1 MMQTVKL
8 LVATLMTGLLVCLNS
23 VAIAEDDVRDSVVKI
38 EVTAIRSNPL
48 EPWKRATPEESSGTG
63 VIIKGDRILTNAH
76 VVGHARSITVQPFG
90 SDKKYTANVEAIAP
104 GMDLALLKVEGDDF
118 FKDRPALEFQDE
130 LPAAR
135 SAVNAYGFPFGG
147 TQISVTEG
155 IVSRVEFSRY
165 YFEVMGLR
173 IQIDAAL
180 NPGNSGG
187 PAVSDG
193 KLVGLVFSRISEGD
207 NVGYLIPVHE
217 INMFLAD
224 IEDGNY
230 DGKLKMPVS
239 IQTLENPF
247 IRQKLKLGDDVG
259 GAMVT
264 SIELPPRDLSQPHLM
279 PWDVITAIDGIAVDR
294 EGKVKLGEDNR
305 VALNY
310 QIQSV
315 TDRNTVTFSI
325 IRDGEAM
332 DLDIELSTILRRLAP
347 YNHYSK
353 PEYFIAGPM
362 TFMPASAD
370 IVRSLSGS
378 SRWVRWLS
386 YFTSPL
392 LTRGYEIIPSDSDE
406 QLVVTG
412 SGFLPHPMTQGYSE
426 TRYATVKSVNGIE
439 IENLSQLVEVL
450 RDCTDDFL
458 VFEFQDKPKES
469 LVFSTKEFIQSTE
482 QVLDD
487 NGIRRQGTKRYM
499 KIWNA
504 VD

>member
-8 LVATLMTGLLVCLNS
+8 LGGTLLTGLLVCLS
-23 VAIAEDDVRDSVVKI
+23 SIAIAEDDVRNSVVKI
-38 EVTAIRSNPL
+38 EVTMIRSNPL
-48 EPWKRATPEESSGTG
+48 EPWKRQTPRESSGTG

-90 SDKKYTANVEAIAP
+90 SDKKYTAEVEAMAP
-104 GMDLALLKVEGDDF
+104 GMDLALLKIESNDF
-118 FKDRPALEFQDE
+118 FKDRPALEFEDK

-165 YFEVMGLR
+165 YFEVTGLR

-187 PAVSDG
+187 PAVSNG

-207 NVGYLIPVHE
+207 NVGYLIPVKE
-217 INMFLAD
+217 IEMFLAD
-224 IEDGNY
+224 IEDGSY
-230 DGKLKMPVS
+230 DGKLAMPALT
-239 IQTLENPF
+239 QTLENPY
-247 IRQKLKLGDDVG
+247 IRQKLNLSDDVG

-264 SIELPPRDLSQPHLM
+264 SIEVPPQDSSQPQLM
-279 PWDVITAIDGIAVDR
+279 PWDVITAIDGSAVDR

-305 VALNY
+305 VSLNY

-315 TDRNTVTFSI
+315 TDRKVATFSI

-332 DLDIELSTILRRLAP
+332 DLDIKLSTTPKLLAP
-347 YNHYSK
+347 YNGYNK
-353 PEYFIAGPM
+353 PEYFIVGPM
-362 TFMPASAD
+362 TFIPASAE
-370 IVRSLSGS
+370 ITRSIGRS
-378 SRWVRWLS
+378 SRWAIWLS
-386 YFTSPL
+386 YHASPL
-392 LTRGYEIIPSDSDE
+392 LARGSEKLPADSDE
-406 QLVVTG
+406 QLVITG

-426 TRYATVKSVNGIE
+426 PRYATVKSVNGIE
-439 IENLSQLVEVL
+439 IRNLSQLVEVL
-450 RDCTDDFL
+450 RDCTEEFL
-458 VFEFQDKPKES
+458 VFEFQDNYIEK
-469 LVFSTKEFIQSTE
+469 LVFPTKDFIESTE

-487 NGIRRQGTKRYM
+487 NGIRRQGAKRYM

-504 VD
+504 ED

>member
-8 LVATLMTGLLVCLNS
+8 FFATLLTGLLVCLNS
-23 VAIAEDDVRDSVVKI
+23 VAIAEDDVRNSVVKI
-38 EVTAIRSNPL
+38 EVTEIRSSPL
-48 EPWKRATPEESSGTG
+48 EPWKRTAPQESSGTG

-90 SDKKYTANVEAIAP
+90 SDKKYTANVEAMAP

-118 FKDRPALEFQDE
+118 FEDRPALEFQDK

-155 IVSRVEFSRY
+155 IVSRVEFSAY
-165 YFEVMGLR
+165 YFEAMGLR

-207 NVGYLIPVHE
+207 NVGYLIPVNE
-217 INMFLAD
+217 IEMFLAD
-224 IEDGNY
+224 IEDGSY

-247 IRQKLKLGDDVG
+247 IRQKLKLSDDVG

-264 SIELPPRDLSQPHLM
+264 SVELPPRDLSQPRLM

-294 EGKVKLGEDNR
+294 EGNVKLGEDNR
-305 VALNY
+305 VSLRY
-310 QIQSV
+310 QIQNV
-315 TDRNTVTFSI
+315 TDRNIVTFSI

-332 DLDIELSTILRRLAP
+332 DLDIELSTILKRLAP
-347 YNHYSK
+347 YNHYDK

-362 TFMPASAD
+362 TFIPVSAD
-370 IVRSLSGS
+370 IVRALSGS
-378 SRWVRWLS
+378 SRWTRWLS
-386 YFTSPL
+386 YYTSPL
-392 LTRGYEIIPSDSDE
+392 LTRGYQKIPSDSDE

-412 SGFLPHPMTQGYSE
+412 SGFLPHPMTKGYSE

-439 IENLSQLVEVL
+439 IGNLSQLVEVL
-450 RDCTDDFL
+450 RDCTEDFL
-458 VFEFQDKPKES
+458 VFEFQDKNVEK
-469 LVFSTKEFIQSTE
+469 LVFPTKEFIESTE

-487 NGIRRQGTKRYM
+487 NGIRRQGTKRFM
-499 KIWNA
+499 EIWNA
-504 VD
+504 GD

>member
-8 LVATLMTGLLVCLNS
+8 LVETLLVGLLVCSNS
-23 VAIAEDDVRDSVVKI
+23 IAIAEDDVRNSVVKI
-38 EVTAIRSNPL
+38 EVTMIRSSPM
-48 EPWKRATPEESSGTG
+48 EPWKLATPRESSGTG

-76 VVGHARSITVQPFG
+76 VVGYARSITVQPFG
-90 SDKKYTANVEAIAP
+90 SDKKYTAEVEAIAP
-104 GMDLALLKVEGDDF
+104 GIDLALLKVEGEDF
-118 FKDRPALEFQDE
+118 FKDRPALEFQDK

-165 YFEVMGLR
+165 YFEVSGLR

-207 NVGYLIPVHE
+207 NVGYLIPVSE
-217 INMFLAD
+217 IEMFLAD
-224 IEDGNY
+224 IEDGSY
-230 DGKLKMPVS
+230 DGKLAMPALT
-239 IQTLENPF
+239 QTLENSS
-247 IRQKLKLGDDVG
+247 IRKKLNLSDDAG

-264 SIELPPRDLSQPHLM
+264 SIELPPRDSSQPRLM
-279 PWDVITAIDGIAVDR
+279 PWDVITAIDGVAVDR

-305 VALNY
+305 VSLNY

-315 TDRNTVTFSI
+315 TDSNSVTFSI
-325 IRDGEAM
+325 IRGGEAL
-332 DLDIELSTILRRLAP
+332 DLDIELSTTPKRLVP
-347 YNHYSK
+347 YNNYRK

-362 TFMPASAD
+362 TFIPVSAE

-378 SRWVRWLS
+378 SRWTRWLGAQV
-386 YFTSPL
+386 SPL
-392 LTRGYEIIPSDSDE
+392 LARGSEKLPSDSDE

-412 SGFLPHPMTQGYSE
+412 YGFLPHPMTQGYSE
-426 TRYATVKSVNGIE
+426 PWYATVKSVNGIE
-439 IENLSQLVEVL
+439 IGNLGQLVEVL
-450 RDCTDDFL
+450 RDCTEDFL
-458 VFEFQDKPKES
+458 VFEFQDKNVEK
-469 LVFSTKEFIQSTE
+469 LVFSTKDFIESTE

-487 NGIRRQGTKRYM
+487 SGIRRQGTKRYM

-504 VD
+504 GE